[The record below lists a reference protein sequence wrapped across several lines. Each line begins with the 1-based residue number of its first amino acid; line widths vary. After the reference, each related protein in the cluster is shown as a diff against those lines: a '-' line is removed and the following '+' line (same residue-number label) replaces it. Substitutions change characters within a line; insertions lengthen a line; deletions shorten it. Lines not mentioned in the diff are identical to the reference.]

1 MSARHAAAP
10 VSTDPPTR
18 RFRHQAPP
26 GLGLADGRFGRRLDR
41 DPRTARQSPFCPTFP
56 GFGTSERLCR
66 WQQALLATAAA
77 GNRGDDCTI
86 KPRPSLVAQ
95 YQLTN
100 LDE

>member
-1 MSARHAAAP
+1 M
-10 VSTDPPTR
+10 
-18 RFRHQAPP
+18 
-26 GLGLADGRFGRRLDR
+26 GRRGPKFDLQGMPADVLEML
-41 DPRTARQSPFCPTFP
+41 PGYGMAFCPTFA
-56 GFGTSERLCR
+56 GFGPSERLCR